1 MVFLPDHGGVE
12 VDPEEN
18 VYNEDTDG
26 SLGESGDAIVRATRD
41 RALSP
46 GKCLKIINQSW
57 ATSF

>member
-26 SLGESGDAIVRATRD
+26 SLGESGDAIVRA
-41 RALSP
+41 AFHLQP
-46 GKCLKIINQSW
+46 EIEPYHQEN
-57 ATSF
+57 A

>member
-46 GKCLKIINQSW
+46 IK
-57 ATSF
+57 